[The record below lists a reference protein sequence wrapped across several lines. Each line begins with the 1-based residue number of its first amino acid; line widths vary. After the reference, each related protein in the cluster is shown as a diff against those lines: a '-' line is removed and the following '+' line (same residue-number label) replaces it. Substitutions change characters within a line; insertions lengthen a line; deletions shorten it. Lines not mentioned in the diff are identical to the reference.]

1 MPFEEDITRSGT
13 LSPDYYF
20 SNVIWE
26 DVRERVFTRSWL
38 FIGRQT
44 EMLSG
49 DVNLYPFSLIEDY
62 LDEPLLLS
70 KESDEVKCLSNVCTH
85 RAFLLSHEPS
95 CSKKIV
101 CKYHGRKFTLDGKFE
116 SMPEFKEAKDFPRSC
131 DDLAVLPIKLWR
143 DFIFTGL
150 DPAIDLNPILK
161 EMDERLSFMPKEKF
175 RFVPEL
181 SKTYEVNAHWALY
194 VENYLEGF
202 HIPFVHDTLNGMLDY
217 SSYQTECS
225 SHLVLQTGYAA
236 KKSEDCFDL
245 PVGHPDHGRRVTGY
259 YYWLFPNLMFNFYP
273 WGLQVN
279 VVRPVSKEMCRVD
292 FTYYIYDEVSWSKM
306 DGEQIAE
313 ITQLEDEFV
322 VKGVQKGLQSRLY
335 PGGRFSPKREKGVH
349 YFQKLLKEYLH
360 K

>member
-292 FTYYIYDEVSWSKM
+292 FTYYIYDEVSWCRRDCSP
-306 DGEQIAE
+306 DCIRA
-313 ITQLEDEFV
+313 
-322 VKGVQKGLQSRLY
+322 
-335 PGGRFSPKREKGVH
+335 GGFPLNGK
-349 YFQKLLKEYLH
+349 KECTTFKNY
-360 K
+360 